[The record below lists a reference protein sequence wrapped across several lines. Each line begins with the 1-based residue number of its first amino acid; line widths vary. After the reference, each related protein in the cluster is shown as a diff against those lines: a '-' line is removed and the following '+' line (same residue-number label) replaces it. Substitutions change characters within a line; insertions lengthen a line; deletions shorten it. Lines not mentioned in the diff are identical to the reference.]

1 MELQELI
8 GRWGHMNMYHRR
20 NMKTIIL
27 VFLLSVMAFGQELMI
42 IDSTH
47 AQQLKGRYGIY
58 SEIDPI
64 STFDGKF
71 LVPTDCLTDK
81 DLATAKEKLEYV
93 ASEGAITIIRNL
105 PAVGQPVYKDSMY
118 QSSDGLV
125 KCRQNHNMTIYKP
138 SQVPALFSFYRE
150 NSDTLSWIENEEV
163 KVGWKRVY
171 NGITYRCLQSHQTLS
186 TWTPTATLGVL
197 WASEAPP
204 TSAWVIGVAYKIGDI
219 VTYNGSSYQCLQAH
233 TSISTWTPTATLNVL
248 WTKL

>member
-71 LVPTDCLTDK
+71 LVPTDCLNDK
-81 DLATAKEKLEYV
+81 DLAQAKQKLLDAKEVSVVQKV
-93 ASEGAITIIRNL
+93 VNL
-105 PAVGQPVYKDSMY
+105 PPSGTIYKDSLY
-118 QSSDGLV
+118 IYNGIV
-125 KCRQNHNMTIYKP
+125 KCR
-138 SQVPALFSFYRE
+138 
-150 NSDTLSWIENEEV
+150 
-163 KVGWKRVY
+163 
-171 NGITYRCLQSHQTLS
+171 
-186 TWTPTATLGVL
+186 
-197 WASEAPP
+197 
-204 TSAWVIGVAYKIGDI
+204 
-219 VTYNGSSYQCLQAH
+219 QAH
-233 TSISTWTPTATLNVL
+233 TSISTWTPPATPAL
-248 WTKL
+248 WLKL